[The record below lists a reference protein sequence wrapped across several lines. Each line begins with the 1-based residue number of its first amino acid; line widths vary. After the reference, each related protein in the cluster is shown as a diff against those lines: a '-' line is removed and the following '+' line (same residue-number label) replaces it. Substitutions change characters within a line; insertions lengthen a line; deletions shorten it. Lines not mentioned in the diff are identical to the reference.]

1 MPFMTRVRRSTTFAI
16 LCVLVVVMLFPF
28 VYMAITAFRSQDQ
41 YLSGQG
47 FSLDS
52 WQRLFDTLP
61 IVQQLINSMVVT
73 CAAVALILIVSTTA
87 GYSFAKLRFPG
98 TRLVFL
104 AVLAGM
110 MIPVQ
115 SVIIPIF
122 VNVSQVGLIN
132 QYPGAILVY
141 AALGAPFATYLMTT
155 YFRGVPTELV
165 EASLVDGA
173 SYLQIF
179 RKIMLPLA
187 VPAVVIVAVLKFIQV
202 WCDLLIGLLFL
213 QTPEVRTITVGLA
226 TLQSSRIIPVPMLM
240 AGSLVSA
247 IPAVLVYLFF
257 QRQLIAGLTMGMGK

>member
-1 MPFMTRVRRSTTFAI
+1 MLSMRRLRRSTTFTI

-28 VYMAITAFRSQDQ
+28 VYMAITALRSQDQ
-41 YLSGQG
+41 YISGRG

-52 WQRLFDTLP
+52 WQKLFDTLP

-73 CAAVALILIVSTTA
+73 CAAVVLILIVSTTA

-104 AVLAGM
+104 MILAGM

-115 SVIIPIF
+115 SIIIPIF

-132 QYPGAILVY
+132 QYPGAIMVY

-173 SYLQIF
+173 SYAQIF

-187 VPAVVIVAVLKFIQV
+187 VPAVVTVAVLQFIQV